1 MIFIPLNPFHREMRW
16 METIDNK
23 FLKGQ
28 LVEAFMV
35 ILLAEIICYGGLR
48 ELVVK

>member
-1 MIFIPLNPFHREMRW
+1 MAS
-16 METIDNK
+16 IDNK

-35 ILLAEIICYGGLR
+35 ILLVEEFMVILLMEVICYGGLC
-48 ELVVK
+48 ELVVILSTLVT